1 MAASGTCGYG
11 EELHPFVDLNS
22 LGAVVVKG
30 LSLKP
35 TRGNPGPR
43 LVETTCGM
51 LNSVGLHNI
60 GIEAFLAEK
69 LPALRRYRTHIVVNF
84 FGEAPADYA
93 AVAERASDAEGIA
106 ALEANISCPNVQHG
120 GMLFSC
126 DPRLT
131 FQVVERVRKA
141 TALPLIVKLSPNV
154 TDITAIARA
163 AEDAGADAVSLI
175 NTLLSMAIDLETRTP
190 RLPLGVGGLSG
201 PAIKPLALRMV
212 WQVAQAV
219 RIPVIGLG
227 GIMTGADAL
236 EFLVAGA
243 TACQVGTASFVDPAA
258 CRKILT
264 EMTRYLQRHHIATV
278 ADSVGH
284 SVFRTSGT
292 EEGLCL
298 LTPTCCVGTSWR
310 FASACIN
317 GDLLLVQ
324 RGMSV
329 PWKDPIGYGLPLQGT
344 TKGSYSRRTCC
355 SSISRDRYCSATD
368 VPQAKRRCTW
378 RCIVADQIFA
388 LSCTRTHR

>member
-1 MAASGTCGYG
+1 
-11 EELHPFVDLNS
+11 
-22 LGAVVVKG
+22 VVVKG

-43 LVETTCGM
+43 LVETAGGM

-69 LPALRRYRTHIVVNF
+69 LPALRRYRTHIIVNF

-93 AVAERASDAEGIA
+93 AVAERANDAEGIA

-131 FQVVERVRKA
+131 FQVVERVRKV
-141 TALPLIVKLSPNV
+141 TSLPLIVKLSPNV

-190 RLPLGVGGLSG
+190 RLPLGFGGLSG

-227 GIMTGADAL
+227 GIMTGEDAL

-258 CRKILT
+258 CRNILT

-278 ADSVGH
+278 AELC
-284 SVFRTSGT
+284 GT
-292 EEGLCL
+292 L
-298 LTPTCCVGTSWR
+298 R
-310 FASACIN
+310 FPN
-317 GDLLLVQ
+317 V
-324 RGMSV
+324 
-329 PWKDPIGYGLPLQGT
+329 
-344 TKGSYSRRTCC
+344 
-355 SSISRDRYCSATD
+355 RD
-368 VPQAKRRCTW
+368 
-378 RCIVADQIFA
+378 
-388 LSCTRTHR
+388 

>member
-1 MAASGTCGYG
+1 
-11 EELHPFVDLNS
+11 
-22 LGAVVVKG
+22 
-30 LSLKP
+30 
-35 TRGNPGPR
+35 
-43 LVETTCGM
+43 M

-69 LPALRRYRTHIVVNF
+69 LPALRRYRTHIIVNF
-84 FGEAPADYA
+84 FGEAPAEYA

-126 DPRLT
+126 DPHLT
-131 FQVVERVRKA
+131 FQVVERVRRV
-141 TALPLIVKLSPNV
+141 TSLPLIVKLSPNV

-175 NTLLSMAIDLETRTP
+175 NTLLGMVIDLETRTP
-190 RLPLGVGGLSG
+190 RLPLGFGGLSG

-212 WQVAQAV
+212 WQVVQAV

-227 GIMTGADAL
+227 GIMTGEDAL

-278 ADSVGH
+278 AELC
-284 SVFRTSGT
+284 GT
-292 EEGLCL
+292 L
-298 LTPTCCVGTSWR
+298 R
-310 FASACIN
+310 FPN
-317 GDLLLVQ
+317 L
-324 RGMSV
+324 
-329 PWKDPIGYGLPLQGT
+329 
-344 TKGSYSRRTCC
+344 
-355 SSISRDRYCSATD
+355 RD
-368 VPQAKRRCTW
+368 
-378 RCIVADQIFA
+378 
-388 LSCTRTHR
+388 